1 MRTVPAVTG
10 LTCLTL
16 LLLTAAFIADRAFQQ
31 AGAWALLGLSL
42 TVGFAHGALDAAV
55 MQRRFTNRLVL
66 VKWLAAYLAAVVL
79 LGWLLSS
86 AINVALWA
94 LILMSIWHFG
104 EPYGRWNGLQS
115 GSAHLTRAVV
125 GGAPIML
132 PVWLAPEGLASTL
145 APVVDTVAIEV
156 WHAMASI
163 WLALWVV
170 WLVVCGVP
178 RMKASRFAWAEL
190 AGCALAYAALSPL
203 MAFALYFG
211 LYHAPVHIWR
221 VARSALA
228 GGAVRLNDVAT
239 AAVGLVATLGATWAL
254 GAGLWWLLSPDF
266 SAMPEMAAALRWL
279 IVALAA
285 VTAPHLVLISVS
297 AAWLARGPADTAA

>member
-104 EPYGRWNGLQS
+104 EPYGRWNGLPS

-132 PVWLAPEGLASTL
+132 PV
-145 APVVDTVAIEV
+145 
-156 WHAMASI
+156 
-163 WLALWVV
+163 
-170 WLVVCGVP
+170 C
-178 RMKASRFAWAEL
+178 
-190 AGCALAYAALSPL
+190 
-203 MAFALYFG
+203 
-211 LYHAPVHIWR
+211 WR
-221 VARSALA
+221 LKSWP
-228 GGAVRLNDVAT
+228 VRLPRWST
-239 AAVGLVATLGATWAL
+239 PLPLRFGMPWRRYGWRYGLSG
-254 GAGLWWLLSPDF
+254 
-266 SAMPEMAAALRWL
+266 
-279 IVALAA
+279 
-285 VTAPHLVLISVS
+285 
-297 AAWLARGPADTAA
+297 